1 MRVYINASETLSI
14 IMSLRL
20 NCLQDYNVYVIINH
34 KLRNFKKIKN
44 ILSTRVKYHVN
55 KLSWEILTMY

>member
-20 NCLQDYNVYVIINH
+20 NCLQDYNIYVIINH

-55 KLSWEILTMY
+55 KLS